1 MRIPQ
6 LTIILLLTFSSC
18 GQREENNEIQI
29 SFERLK
35 ESPDKYK
42 NLLVTAKELVKDSF
56 YKARDFENYESLEID
71 TASSAILYM
80 KYRFKVND
88 TITNFA
94 LTIGTLI
101 SIEKSE
107 EAAQKTLDIWQSA
120 YDAGFKNSPI
130 NQQEI
135 EIKGFDTLLSH
146 SVTSKFVEY
155 TQEGNLLGYALIG
168 RTKHTCYLYNIRSNQ
183 IEHHKYI
190 ELLRPKIA
198 ALADIEDNTKKK
210 NGL

>member
-1 MRIPQ
+1 MRILQ

-18 GQREENNEIQI
+18 GQREENKEIQI

-42 NLLVTAKELVKDSF
+42 NLLVTAKELVNDSF
-56 YKARDFENYESLEID
+56 YKARGFENYESLEID
-71 TASSAILYM
+71 TASSSILYI
-80 KYRFKVND
+80 KYKFKVSD
-88 TITNFA
+88 TKTNFT

-107 EAAQKTLDIWQSA
+107 EAAQKTFDIWQSG
-120 YDAGFKNSPI
+120 YDLGFKNSQI
-130 NQQEI
+130 KQQEI
-135 EIKGFDTLLSH
+135 EIKSFDTLLSH

-155 TQEGNLLGYALIG
+155 LQEGNLLGYALIG
-168 RTKHTCYLYNIRSNQ
+168 RTKHTCYLYNVRSNH
-183 IEHHKYI
+183 IEHLRYI
-190 ELLRPKIA
+190 ELLQQKIG
-198 ALADIEDNTKKK
+198 ALTDIEDSTKKK